1 MGKLILVTGGARSGK
16 STFAEGLVRSCGD
29 SILYIATA
37 IAFDEEMKERVRLH
51 RLQRPATWE
60 TLEAFRDFGG
70 RLPQLLNGRDAVL
83 LDCITIMVSNI
94 MLQKDMEW
102 ENMTTADISGVE
114 RDVSG
119 QVSELLS
126 VIKGAKNPFVLVTN
140 ELGMGVVPATVLGRA
155 VRDIAGRTNQQLAR
169 EADEVYLLVSGIP
182 VRIK

>member
-16 STFAEGLVRSCGD
+16 STYAEGLVRSFGEN
-29 SILYIATA
+29 ILYIATA

-51 RLQRPATWE
+51 RLQRPAAWE

-70 RLPQLLNGRDAVL
+70 ILPELLNGRDAVL
-83 LDCITIMVSNI
+83 LDCITNMVSNI
-94 MLQKDMEW
+94 MLQRDMEW
-102 ENMTTADISGVE
+102 ENMNTVEISGVE
-114 RDVSG
+114 RDVSE
-119 QVSELLS
+119 QTSELLS
-126 VIKGAKNPFVLVTN
+126 VIKGSEIPFVLVTN

-155 VRDIAGRTNQQLAR
+155 VRDIAGRTNQLFAR